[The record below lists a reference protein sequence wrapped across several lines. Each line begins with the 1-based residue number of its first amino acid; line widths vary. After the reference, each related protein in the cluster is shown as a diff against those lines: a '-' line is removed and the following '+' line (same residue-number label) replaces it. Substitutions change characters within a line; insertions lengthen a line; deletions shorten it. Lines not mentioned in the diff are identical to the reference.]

1 MSSVSLIN
9 CYHGEGLGERGIT
22 WSNIENSMW
31 EKGSYIFMVFVFFMV
46 SSRHLFHLNAN
57 PITAAIMASSDMLI
71 LVAAIVAA
79 IRLSF
84 S

>member
-1 MSSVSLIN
+1 
-9 CYHGEGLGERGIT
+9 
-22 WSNIENSMW
+22 
-31 EKGSYIFMVFVFFMV
+31 MV
-46 SSRHLFHLNAN
+46 SSRHLFHLIAN